1 MNMCMRA
8 VAALSL
14 MVLAGNAAA
23 IPTLKSV
30 TATFHQ
36 AGSGSGTVN
45 AGVIVTAET
54 SLPVLIIAGGFTIT
68 CTSSSLP
75 LTAEARRTF
84 TGFLGIDA
92 TLRIP
97 AVVPSRYS
105 IPGFTEI
112 AMGYCGQ
119 CVMQYKGEA
128 KDETTL
134 SVRVGNQGVGATFTL
149 IPAGEQL
156 VGNTQLISVCRPP
169 QRQCCTPLCAI
180 P

>member
-14 MVLAGNAAA
+14 MLLAGNAAA

-36 AGSGSGTVN
+36 ASSGGSVN
-45 AGVIVTAET
+45 AGVIVTAQT

-75 LTAEARRTF
+75 LTAEARQTF
-84 TGFLGIDA
+84 TGFLGVNE

-97 AVVPSRYS
+97 EVVPSRYS
-105 IPGFTEI
+105 IPGFTNI
-112 AMGYCGQ
+112 AMGSCGQ

-156 VGNTQLISVCRPP
+156 VGNAQLIDVCRLR

>member
-1 MNMCMRA
+1 MSE
-8 VAALSL
+8 SL
-14 MVLAGNAAA
+14 
-23 IPTLKSV
+23 
-30 TATFHQ
+30 
-36 AGSGSGTVN
+36 GSVN
-45 AGVIVTAET
+45 AGVIVTAQT

-75 LTAEARRTF
+75 LTAEARQTF
-84 TGFLGIDA
+84 TGFLGVNE

-97 AVVPSRYS
+97 EVVPSRYS
-105 IPGFTEI
+105 IPGFTNI
-112 AMGYCGQ
+112 PMGSCGQ
-119 CVMQYKGEA
+119 CVMKYKGEA

-156 VGNTQLISVCRPP
+156 VGNAQLIDDCRLR
-169 QRQCCTPLCAI
+169 QRQCCTPLCAN

>member
-1 MNMCMRA
+1 MNTCMRA
-8 VAALSL
+8 LAALSSML
-14 MVLAGNAAA
+14 LSGHVAA

-30 TATFHQ
+30 VPTFHQ
-36 AGSGSGTVN
+36 AANGSTLN
-45 AGVIVTAET
+45 AGLSVEAST

-75 LTAEARRTF
+75 QTAERRATF
-84 TGFLGIDA
+84 TGFMGVNE

-97 AVVPSRYS
+97 PVIPATYLVPGWSD
-105 IPGFTEI
+105 IPTGSC
-112 AMGYCGQ
+112 AQ

-128 KDETTL
+128 KDETSL
-134 SVRVGNQGVGATFTL
+134 SIRVGNQGAGASFTL
-149 IPAGEQL
+149 IPAGEQVL
-156 VGNTQLISVCRPP
+156 GNAQLIDVCRSR